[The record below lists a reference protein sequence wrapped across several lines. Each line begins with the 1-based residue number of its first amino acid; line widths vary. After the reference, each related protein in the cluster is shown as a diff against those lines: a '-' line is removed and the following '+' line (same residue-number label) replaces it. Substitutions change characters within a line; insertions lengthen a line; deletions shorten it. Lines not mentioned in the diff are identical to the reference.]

1 MHVNNETITIIIY
14 NYSRIVPKYVFCLLY
29 RVLINN
35 EAQFE
40 DIHQYLKYTTIIV
53 RKDFQ

>member
-29 RVLINN
+29 HVLINN